1 MALNKNIVHQY
12 FKKELE
18 GAKILIKVDPLHFTG
33 TELTIVGKREIE
45 VRDLEFDEHIFEDLS
60 ADGFQEV
67 NAMEFNLYLS
77 GLI

>member
-1 MALNKNIVHQY
+1 MALSKNIVHHY

-18 GAKILIKVDPLHFTG
+18 GTKILVKVDPIHFSG
-33 TELTIVGKREIE
+33 TELTIEISGKIE
-45 VRDLEFDEHIFEDLS
+45 TRDLEFDEHIFEDLKT
-60 ADGFQEV
+60 DGFQEV